1 MEFPRQEHWSGLPF
15 PPPGDFPD
23 RGIKPTPLAMA
34 GEPLSLY
41 QSDFVL
47 PTLAFQ
53 KHTHTQM
60 SSFKNAD

>member
-1 MEFPRQEHWSGLPF
+1 MEFPRQESWSGLPF
-15 PPPGDFPD
+15 PPPGDLPD
-23 RGIKPTPLAMA
+23 GGIEPTPLAMA

-53 KHTHTQM
+53 THTHTH
-60 SSFKNAD
+60 K